1 MLTNV
6 TTRVKDVTIPMV
18 CVILVV
24 VLAGR
29 ETTVMKVLFYK
40 IEREVFCLHCFFL

>member
-6 TTRVKDVTIPMV
+6 TTHAKDVTMKMV

-24 VLAGR
+24 ILAGR

-40 IEREVFCLHCFFL
+40 IKRKVFFV

>member
-1 MLTNV
+1 MLTDV
-6 TTRVKDVTIPMV
+6 ITHVKAVTIPMV
-18 CVILVV
+18 CVILAV

-40 IEREVFCLHCFFL
+40 IQRKVFFV